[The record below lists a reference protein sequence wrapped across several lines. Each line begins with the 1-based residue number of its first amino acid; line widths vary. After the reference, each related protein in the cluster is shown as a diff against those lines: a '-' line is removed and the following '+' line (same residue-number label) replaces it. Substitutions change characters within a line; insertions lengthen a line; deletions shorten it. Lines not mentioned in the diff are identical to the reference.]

1 MNRLRSTWK
10 SILPDST
17 RFASGG
23 GNGMKQLE
31 KCESFFSSKMAS
43 FLSEPGQKCLVEDEE
58 NLDPRSAERAMV
70 MESQAFW
77 QEHDQP
83 NQKGHATNNGEGRS
97 SWAFA
102 PQFLLTGSAQVPP
115 GGLAGLAGTF
125 SAPVGTGQ
133 LAGSLQAPVS
143 GALHGSLRVP
153 LSSPHILL
161 SSPGPAVRE
170 INPAADAEEDMRQRI
185 QSSVRRIV
193 TSAQVNA
200 TTHPETGAAPLGL
213 PAHTV
218 ASAVTRAPSPSPKK
232 ENDRKAASPDGKDA
246 DAEVE
251 VNKSTVVESK
261 ARQSTGERTWR
272 AEIQVPKSGA
282 VHNHDGK
289 TRTMCIRGPLRV
301 DRDQAYR
308 DADDLQKCAQDNPG
322 DTSKVKAMA
331 RDMLNSTLPSAS
343 GIQQLVPRQSVN
355 KTLRFASAAA
365 PPTMSTHH
373 PQDARSMSTDIAPG
387 GGQHMAKQIP
397 QGFVRGRQLSPVRMY
412 ANRDGSPVLV
422 YRTGMMK
429 PRVSLPG
436 QQPSTSLPL

>member
-1 MNRLRSTWK
+1 
-10 SILPDST
+10 
-17 RFASGG
+17 
-23 GNGMKQLE
+23 
-31 KCESFFSSKMAS
+31 MAS

-200 TTHPETGAAPLGL
+200 TTHPE
-213 PAHTV
+213 
-218 ASAVTRAPSPSPKK
+218 
-232 ENDRKAASPDGKDA
+232 
-246 DAEVE
+246 
-251 VNKSTVVESK
+251 
-261 ARQSTGERTWR
+261 
-272 AEIQVPKSGA
+272 
-282 VHNHDGK
+282 
-289 TRTMCIRGPLRV
+289 
-301 DRDQAYR
+301 
-308 DADDLQKCAQDNPG
+308 
-322 DTSKVKAMA
+322 
-331 RDMLNSTLPSAS
+331 
-343 GIQQLVPRQSVN
+343 SVN